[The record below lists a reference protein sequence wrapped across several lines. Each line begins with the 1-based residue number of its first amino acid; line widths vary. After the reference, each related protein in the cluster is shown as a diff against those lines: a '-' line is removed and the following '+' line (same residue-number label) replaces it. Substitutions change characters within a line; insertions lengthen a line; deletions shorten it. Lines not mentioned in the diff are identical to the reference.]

1 MNNMALP
8 AVGSVA
14 PKFSLL
20 DQDGVEH
27 ALKSYLG
34 KWVLIYFYPKDD
46 TPGCTKQACALRDAD
61 PDFQKLDAIVLGIS
75 CDSVKSHKKFV
86 EKYGLTFPLLA
97 DEDKAVV
104 HAYGVWGPKKF
115 MGRDYEGILRTSFLI
130 DPKGKI
136 ARVYEKVKPEAH
148 AEEVL
153 KDLQEF
159 ITR

>member
-1 MNNMALP
+1 MALP